1 MGKDSKKETSDKT
14 IEFPEEKK
22 VKQSKE
28 KKREE
33 PESDP
38 SESET
43 ESDVED
49 SEDSSSVVSD
59 EEEDDDTVSL
69 STTEILNGDPL
80 YTILSQFF
88 ISKDGKNIADI
99 LEDISSKLKYLKVR

>member
-38 SESET
+38 SESDT
-43 ESDVED
+43 ESDVE
-49 SEDSSSVVSD
+49 SEESSTVSEE
-59 EEEDDDTVSL
+59 EEEDDDAVSL

-99 LEDISSKLKYLKVR
+99 LEEMNSKLKYLKAR